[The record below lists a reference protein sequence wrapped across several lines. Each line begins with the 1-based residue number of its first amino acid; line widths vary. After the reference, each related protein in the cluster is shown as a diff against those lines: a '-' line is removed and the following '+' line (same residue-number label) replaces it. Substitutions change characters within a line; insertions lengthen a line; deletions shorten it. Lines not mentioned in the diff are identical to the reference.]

1 MFQRFYLFIFLIS
14 FLFVACENDMSEI
27 QRVTYS
33 DKSPVQILKNAEI
46 EYSDS
51 GYVKSVLKAPI
62 IEKYAEAGERT
73 VFPKGVE
80 VLFYNKNRQ
89 PESKITADFGEL
101 SNNNKEL
108 ELKNNIVIIS
118 YSKKDTMYTEYLKK
132 TPKHPH
138 KDSLYSVRTNKLVI
152 VRGNSGKFESK
163 GIKANDNFSRYKFG
177 QSKGIINY
185 NEEEE

>member
-1 MFQRFYLFIFLIS
+1 MFQRFYLFIFLFSI
-14 FLFVACENDMSEI
+14 LFVSCENDMSEI

-80 VLFYNKNRQ
+80 VLFYNKDRK

-118 YSKKDTMYTEYLKK
+118 FSKNDTMYTEYLKK
-132 TPKHPH
+132 TPKIH
-138 KDSLYSVRTNKLVI
+138 KDSLYTIRTNRQVI
-152 VRGNSGKFESK
+152 VRGNSGIFEYK
-163 GIKANDNFSRYKFG
+163 GMKANDNFSIYEFG
-177 QSKGIINY
+177 KSKGKYNY
-185 NEEEE
+185 NEEE

>member
-1 MFQRFYLFIFLIS
+1 
-14 FLFVACENDMSEI
+14 MSEI

-62 IEKYAEAGERT
+62 IEKYVEGGERT

-138 KDSLYSVRTNKLVI
+138 NDSLYSVRTNKLVI

-185 NEEEE
+185 NEEE